1 MIAMPTS
8 TPEKKTRISVITDG
22 RRAGR
27 PGGAGDQP
35 RRRRGPPRTVTVQA
49 FAAAAYLAAYR
60 ETK

>member
-8 TPEKKTRISVITDG
+8 TPEKKTRTSITGD

-35 RRRRGPPRTVTVQA
+35 RRRRGPPRIVTVQA
-49 FAAAAYLAAYR
+49 FAAAAYLAAYH